1 MLVPIG
7 DDNISG
13 GAPPITTYALLLLNI
28 FIFMYEFTLDEAS
41 LQAFV
46 NRYGTIP
53 ANAVMGADL
62 YSLFSSM
69 FLHGGWSHL
78 IGNMLFL
85 WIFGDNVEAVL
96 GNFKFLLFYILG
108 GLIASGT
115 HIWMNPE
122 STIPSIGASG
132 AISAVLGA
140 YLVMFPRSRIKLF
153 FLLFFV
159 TFYISAILFIGFWFL
174 QQFMSVYSETELG
187 VQSQGV
193 AWWAH
198 IGGFIFGVVC
208 GLFYRSKAREFNFAP
223 DPLEPRQGRYR

>member
-13 GAPPITTYALLLLNI
+13 GARPIITYALLLLNI
-28 FIFMYEFTLDEAS
+28 FIFVYEFTLDEAS

-53 ANAVMGADL
+53 ANAVQGADL
-62 YSLFSSM
+62 YALFTSM

-96 GNFKFLLFYILG
+96 GNLKFLLFYILG
-108 GLIASGT
+108 GLVASGT

-159 TFYISAILFIGFWFL
+159 TFYISAILFIGLWFL
-174 QQFMSVYSETELG
+174 QQFMSVYSETEMG

-198 IGGFIFGVVC
+198 IGGFVVGVVY
-208 GLFYRSKAREFNFAP
+208 GLFYRSKAREFNFVP
-223 DPLEPRQGRYR
+223 DPLEPRQGHYR